1 MSGARDWLFAD
12 IGGTHV
18 RICRWGHEAG
28 ASDTTRT
35 RADASPG
42 IAEALLGFERTQA
55 TPARHAAIA
64 VALPLHRGA
73 LRMTNRDWVL
83 EPASLRAALRLRTLY
98 VVNDFAAAA
107 AGLPAL
113 GGRDSVV
120 LRAGTQGPGN
130 RLLIGPGTG
139 LGVAASIGGGSGG
152 GDGAGGGDERVLASE
167 AGHMGLAWQQG
178 VGLEALH
185 ALGRARWG
193 RLSWERLLSGEGLG
207 WLHAWRSGA
216 GAPTAAPEVTAR
228 AARGEREAREAVL
241 WFSRLLGAFAGDLCL
256 AFGADAGVWL
266 TGGVLDGLG
275 EVFDV
280 AAFLEAFDD
289 KGRYA
294 ASQRAVPVRRVLAG
308 DLAFRGLARIVDG
321 ACRAPLVRVTD
332 GC

>member
-1 MSGARDWLFAD
+1 MSGPRDWLFAD

-18 RICRWGHEAG
+18 RICRWGREAG
-28 ASDTTRT
+28 AGEVTRL

-55 TPARHAAIA
+55 TPADHAALA
-64 VALPLHRGA
+64 VALPLHSGP

-83 EPASLRAALRLRTLY
+83 DPASLRVALRLRTLY

-113 GGRDSVV
+113 GEHDSAV
-120 LRAGTQGPGN
+120 LRAGTPGPGS

-139 LGVAASIGGGSGG
+139 LGAAALI
-152 GDGAGGGDERVLASE
+152 GAGSGDERVLASE
-167 AGHMGLAWQQG
+167 AGHMGLAWSRDAA
-178 VGLEALH
+178 LDTLH
-185 ALGRARWG
+185 ALGRTRWG

-216 GAPTAAPEVTAR
+216 GAPTAAPEVSAC
-228 AARGEREAREAVL
+228 AARGEHEAREAVL

-256 AFGADAGVWL
+256 AFGAAAGVWL

-275 EVFDV
+275 EAFDV

-294 ASQRAVPVRRVLAG
+294 ASQRAVPVRRVRVG

-332 GC
+332 GS